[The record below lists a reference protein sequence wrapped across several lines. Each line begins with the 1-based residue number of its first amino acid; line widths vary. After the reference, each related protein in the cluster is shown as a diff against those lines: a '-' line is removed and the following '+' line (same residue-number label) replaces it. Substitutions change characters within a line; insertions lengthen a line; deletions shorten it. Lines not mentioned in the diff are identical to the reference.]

1 MITYELIQKLHIC
14 TREFANKTNA
24 LMVDFTD
31 EKKRAIWSLKYNII
45 KLEFVLTKKE
55 KIVCPKHTLFC
66 RVYFGKN
73 EMYYFHLPELM
84 SYLEP
89 DNFQCYYYP
98 YIESTERLE
107 ACFAMLSDFL
117 YRNYSRINEL
127 AKSTADCEKIKADKL
142 TDMLSVYLSED
153 PEKDLEMDMWQLY
166 EDFVL
171 LLRYTGEGAYRSL
184 LMGNDEVAFKQ
195 YAQMEKKGQLT
206 AYEKRLY
213 AFLQT
218 EEGVYEILPDACNG
232 LKRVKQWDNPN
243 KEGLSILLMGLGCE
257 LVFGVIFSIII
268 VAINVVLG
276 EGTVYYAG
284 EPWVA
289 GFLFAGLPAIFGG
302 IAHRNLVRR
311 FLEKDIF
318 EDGLRVEKMINPGWV
333 EPFARGV
340 FVITFVGCF
349 VVNIQV
355 AFCATSF
362 YDSYLSFDRNED
374 FFGREVAV
382 CEYSELETV
391 YYSEGLY
398 NVYGDYIGRPSYLLK
413 FRDGIVWDSDGYME
427 IEAFEKNVLPILEA
441 YYDEIVQVE
450 ARNEL
455 IGDEAQQ

>member
-1 MITYELIQKLHIC
+1 MITHELIRYFHVC
-14 TREFANKTNA
+14 TNEFANKTNA
-24 LMVDFTD
+24 LAVDFTD

-45 KLEFVLTKKE
+45 KLEFVFTKKE

-84 SYLEP
+84 SYIEP

-127 AKSTADCEKIKADKL
+127 AKSTEDSEKIKADKL
-142 TDMLSVYLSED
+142 TDMLSVYLSEV
-153 PEKDLEMDMWQLY
+153 PEKELEADMWQLY

-171 LLRYTGEGAYRSL
+171 LLRYTGEGAYRAL

-218 EEGVYEILPDACNG
+218 EEGEYVILPDACNG

-243 KEGLSILLMGLGCE
+243 KEGLSILLMGLVYE
-257 LVFGVIFSIII
+257 LVFGVIYSVIIA
-268 VAINVVLG
+268 VINAVLG
-276 EGTVYYAG
+276 EGAGYYAG
-284 EPWVA
+284 TPWGV
-289 GFLFAGLPAIFGG
+289 GFVFAGLPAVFGG
-302 IAHRNLVRR
+302 SAHRHLARR
-311 FLEKDIF
+311 FMEKEAF
-318 EDGLRVEKMINPGWV
+318 EDGLRLEKMINPTWI
-333 EPFARGV
+333 EPFARIV
-340 FVITFVGCF
+340 FVIAFVGSF
-349 VVNIQV
+349 VVNVQV
-355 AFCATSF
+355 AFCSTSF
-362 YDSYLSFDRNED
+362 YDTYLSFDRNEG
-374 FFGREVAV
+374 FFEREVV
-382 CEYSELETV
+382 SCEYSKLENV

-398 NVYGDYIGRPSYLLK
+398 NVYGDYIGRPSYLLEFK
-413 FRDGIVWDSDGYME
+413 DGIVWDSDGYME
-427 IEAFEKNVLPILEA
+427 IEAFEKNVLPILEV

-455 IGDEAQQ
+455 IED